1 MSNYVLAAKV
11 LNANWHPRYATTP
24 TTPAYVHAA
33 KHAKYETM
41 TVDLE
46 PKLYA
51 CINVDS
57 HKLVKLLAVFLYM
70 TLSIQ
75 GMYAGIERHIMSVT
89 YSQDDYTD
97 TAIKYKVAKWD

>member
-1 MSNYVLAAKV
+1 M
-11 LNANWHPRYATTP
+11 
-24 TTPAYVHAA
+24 HAA
-33 KHAKYETM
+33 KLAKYETM

-51 CINVDS
+51 YINVGS
-57 HKLVKLLAVFLYM
+57 HKLVKLLAVFSYM

-75 GMYAGIERHIMSVT
+75 GMYAIERHIMSVT